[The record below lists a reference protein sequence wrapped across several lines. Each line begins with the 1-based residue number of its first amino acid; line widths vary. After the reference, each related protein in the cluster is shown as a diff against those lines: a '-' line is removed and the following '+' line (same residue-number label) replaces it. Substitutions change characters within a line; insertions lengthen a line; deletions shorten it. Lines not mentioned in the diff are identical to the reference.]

1 MELRDYRPDD
11 AAHIDRIAVA
21 TFSELQT
28 HYDDWA
34 SLSASLGRM
43 SSLAD
48 RSEIIVAAQGEA
60 VIGAVA
66 YVGPGV
72 EKADYFGRDWPVMR
86 TLVVDPT
93 YRGLGAGRALTE
105 ACIDRARRDG
115 ASLIA
120 LHTSPIMSVAL
131 PMYLRM
137 GFEKLKDVPAIYGV
151 PYAVYVKH
159 LAG

>member
-21 TFSELQT
+21 AFSELRS
-28 HYDDWA
+28 HYDDWE
-34 SLSASLGRM
+34 SLSANLGRM

-48 RSEIIVAAQGEA
+48 RSEIVVAAQGEA

-72 EKADYFGRDWPVMR
+72 EKADYFDRDWPVMR
-86 TLVVDPT
+86 TLVVDPAR
-93 YRGLGAGRALTE
+93 RGLGAGRALTE

-151 PYAVYVKH
+151 PYAVYVKR